1 MAKKFIKTIVS
12 LLVFVLVM
20 SALSPLSQA
29 IEEGKEGESIDFNST
44 LNTLNEIF
52 PKSIID
58 ETPSIST
65 INKTDIQSL
74 DNEEFEKEFD
84 FLIEDPV
91 FQQLEQVLAE
101 QEVKDAEI
109 KPMWVPIVATAL
121 RVLISKVGRSG
132 MKKGWA
138 IARPYVEKALK
149 APSKYKIDGPGG
161 GGRIIQV
168 RLKSTGK
175 PIFRLDYYPVKTGG
189 PYKLHYHV
197 PPNMK
202 KHHIIF

>member
-20 SALSPLSQA
+20 GVLSPLSQA
-29 IEEGKEGESIDFNST
+29 IEEGKEDESIDFHST

-52 PKSIID
+52 PKNID
-58 ETPSIST
+58 GISSIST
-65 INKTDIQSL
+65 INKKDIQSL
-74 DNEEFEKEFD
+74 DNEKFEKEFD

-101 QEVKDAEI
+101 QEIKDAEI

>member
-20 SALSPLSQA
+20 GVLSPLSQA
-29 IEEGKEGESIDFNST
+29 IEEGKENESIDFNST

-52 PKSIID
+52 PKNID
-58 ETPSIST
+58 GISSIST
-65 INKTDIQSL
+65 INKKDIQSL
-74 DNEEFEKEFD
+74 DNEKFEKEFD

>member
-1 MAKKFIKTIVS
+1 MAKKSIKTIVS
-12 LLVFVLVM
+12 LLIFVLFMNV
-20 SALSPLSQA
+20 LSPLSQA
-29 IEEGKEGESIDFNST
+29 VEGGKEDRGVNLNST
-44 LNTLNEIF
+44 FNTLNEIVSKNF
-52 PKSIID
+52 G
-58 ETPSIST
+58 TISSL
-65 INKTDIQSL
+65 NKKDIQSL
-74 DNEEFEKEFD
+74 NNEEFEKEFD

-91 FQQLEQVLAE
+91 FQQLEQTLAK
-101 QEVKDAEI
+101 QEVKEAEI
-109 KPMWVPIVATAL
+109 KPMWIPIVAAAL

-138 IARPYVEKALK
+138 IARPYVQKALK

-168 RLKSTGK
+168 RLKSSGK

>member
-12 LLVFVLVM
+12 LLIFVLFMNV
-20 SALSPLSQA
+20 LSPLSQA
-29 IEEGKEGESIDFNST
+29 VEGGKEDRGVNLNST
-44 LNTLNEIF
+44 FNTLNDIF
-52 PKSIID
+52 PKNID
-58 ETPSIST
+58 GISSIST
-65 INKTDIQSL
+65 INKKDIQSL

-91 FQQLEQVLAE
+91 FQQLERTLAK
-101 QEVKDAEI
+101 QEVKEAEI
-109 KPMWVPIVATAL
+109 KPMWIPIVAAAL

-138 IARPYVEKALK
+138 IARPYVQKALK

-168 RLKSTGK
+168 RLKSSGK

-189 PYKLHYHV
+189 SYKLHYHV

>member
-20 SALSPLSQA
+20 GVLSPLSQA
-29 IEEGKEGESIDFNST
+29 IEEGKEDESIDFHST

-52 PKSIID
+52 PKNID
-58 ETPSIST
+58 GISSIST
-65 INKTDIQSL
+65 INKKDIQSL
-74 DNEEFEKEFD
+74 DNEKFEKEFD

>member
-1 MAKKFIKTIVS
+1 MNDAAQKNFDG
-12 LLVFVLVM
+12 
-20 SALSPLSQA
+20 LS
-29 IEEGKEGESIDFNST
+29 
-44 LNTLNEIF
+44 
-52 PKSIID
+52 
-58 ETPSIST
+58 SIST
-65 INKTDIQSL
+65 LSENDNQSL
-74 DNEEFEKEFD
+74 SNEEFD

-121 RVLISKVGRSG
+121 RVLISKVSRSG

-138 IARPYVEKALK
+138 IARSYVEKALK

-189 PYKLHYHV
+189 PYKLHDHV
-197 PPNMK
+197 PPHMK

>member
-20 SALSPLSQA
+20 GVLSPLSQA
-29 IEEGKEGESIDFNST
+29 IEEGKEDESIDFNST

-52 PKSIID
+52 PKNID
-58 ETPSIST
+58 GISSIST
-65 INKTDIQSL
+65 INKKDIQSL
-74 DNEEFEKEFD
+74 DNEKFEKEFD

-101 QEVKDAEI
+101 QEIKDAEI

>member
-20 SALSPLSQA
+20 GVLSPLSQA
-29 IEEGKEGESIDFNST
+29 IEEGKEDESIDFNST
-44 LNTLNEIF
+44 LDTLNEIF
-52 PKSIID
+52 PKNID
-58 ETPSIST
+58 GISSIST
-65 INKTDIQSL
+65 INKKGIRSL
-74 DNEEFEKEFD
+74 DNEKFEKEFD

-101 QEVKDAEI
+101 QEVKAAEI

>member
-12 LLVFVLVM
+12 LLIFVLFMNV
-20 SALSPLSQA
+20 LSPLSQA
-29 IEEGKEGESIDFNST
+29 VEGGKEDRGVNLNST
-44 LNTLNEIF
+44 FNTLNDIV
-52 PKSIID
+52 PKNFDIS
-58 ETPSIST
+58 SISSL
-65 INKTDIQSL
+65 NKKDIQSL
-74 DNEEFEKEFD
+74 NNEDFEKEFD

-91 FQQLEQVLAE
+91 FQQLEQTLAE

-109 KPMWVPIVATAL
+109 KPMWIPVVAAAL

-138 IARPYVEKALK
+138 IARPHVQKALK

-168 RLKSTGK
+168 RLKSSGK
-175 PIFRLDYYPVKTGG
+175 PIFRLDYFPVKSGG

>member
-12 LLVFVLVM
+12 LLIFALFMNV
-20 SALSPLSQA
+20 LSPLSQA
-29 IEEGKEGESIDFNST
+29 IEGGKEEQDVNSTSTFNTLNDIGQKNFDGISLIST
-44 LNTLNEIF
+44 LN
-52 PKSIID
+52 
-58 ETPSIST
+58 
-65 INKTDIQSL
+65 KTEIQSL
-74 DNEEFEKEFD
+74 NNEEFEKEFD
-84 FLIEDPV
+84 FLVEDPV
-91 FQQLEQVLAE
+91 FQQLEQTLAK
-101 QEVKDAEI
+101 QEVKEAEI
-109 KPMWVPIVATAL
+109 KPMWIPIVAAAL

-138 IARPYVEKALK
+138 IARPYVQKALK
-149 APSKYKIDGPGG
+149 APGKYKIDGPGG

-189 PYKLHYHV
+189 SYKLHYHV

>member
-12 LLVFVLVM
+12 LLIFALFMNV
-20 SALSPLSQA
+20 LSPLSQA
-29 IEEGKEGESIDFNST
+29 IEGGKEEQDANSTSTFNTLNDIGQKNFDGISLIST
-44 LNTLNEIF
+44 LN
-52 PKSIID
+52 
-58 ETPSIST
+58 
-65 INKTDIQSL
+65 KTEIQSL
-74 DNEEFEKEFD
+74 NNEEFEKEFD
-84 FLIEDPV
+84 FLIADPV
-91 FQQLEQVLAE
+91 FQELEQELAK
-101 QEVKDAEI
+101 QEVKEAEI
-109 KPMWVPIVATAL
+109 KPMWIPIVAAAL

-138 IARPYVEKALK
+138 IARPYVQKALK

>member
-12 LLVFVLVM
+12 LLIFVLFMNV
-20 SALSPLSQA
+20 LSPLSQA
-29 IEEGKEGESIDFNST
+29 VEGGKEDRGVNLNST
-44 LNTLNEIF
+44 FNTLNDIF
-52 PKSIID
+52 PKNID
-58 ETPSIST
+58 GISSIST
-65 INKTDIQSL
+65 INKKDIQSL

-91 FQQLEQVLAE
+91 FQQLERTLAK
-101 QEVKDAEI
+101 QEVKEAEI
-109 KPMWVPIVATAL
+109 KPMWIPIVAAAL

-138 IARPYVEKALK
+138 IARPYVQKALK

-168 RLKSTGK
+168 RLKSSGK

-189 PYKLHYHV
+189 SYKLHYHV

-202 KHHIIF
+202 K

>member
-12 LLVFVLVM
+12 LLIFVLFMNV
-20 SALSPLSQA
+20 LSPLSQA
-29 IEEGKEGESIDFNST
+29 VEGGKEDRGVNST
-44 LNTLNEIF
+44 FNTLNDIF
-52 PKSIID
+52 PKNID
-58 ETPSIST
+58 GISSIST
-65 INKTDIQSL
+65 INKKDIQSL

-91 FQQLEQVLAE
+91 FQQLEQALAE

-109 KPMWVPIVATAL
+109 KPMWIPVVAAAL

-138 IARPYVEKALK
+138 IARPHVQKALK

-168 RLKSTGK
+168 RLKSSGK
-175 PIFRLDYYPVKTGG
+175 PIFRLDYYPVKSGG
-189 PYKLHYHV
+189 SYKLHYHV

>member
-20 SALSPLSQA
+20 NVLSPLSQA

-109 KPMWVPIVATAL
+109 KPMWCQL
-121 RVLISKVGRSG
+121 L
-132 MKKGWA
+132 
-138 IARPYVEKALK
+138 L
-149 APSKYKIDGPGG
+149 
-161 GGRIIQV
+161 Q
-168 RLKSTGK
+168 L
-175 PIFRLDYYPVKTGG
+175 
-189 PYKLHYHV
+189 
-197 PPNMK
+197 
-202 KHHIIF
+202 

>member
-20 SALSPLSQA
+20 GVLSPLSQA
-29 IEEGKEGESIDFNST
+29 IEEGKEDESIDFNST

-52 PKSIID
+52 QKNID
-58 ETPSIST
+58 GISSIST
-65 INKTDIQSL
+65 INKKDIQSL

-101 QEVKDAEI
+101 QEIKDAEI

>member
-20 SALSPLSQA
+20 NVLSPLSQA
-29 IEEGKEGESIDFNST
+29 IEEGKEDESIDFNST
-44 LNTLNEIF
+44 LNTYDIF
-52 PKSIID
+52 PKNID
-58 ETPSIST
+58 GTSSISSL
-65 INKTDIQSL
+65 NKKDIQSFN
-74 DNEEFEKEFD
+74 NEEFEKEFD
-84 FLIEDPV
+84 FLIEDPI
-91 FQQLEQVLAE
+91 FQLLEQVLAK

-109 KPMWVPIVATAL
+109 KQMWIPVVAAAL
-121 RVLISKVGRSG
+121 RVLMSKVGRSG

-138 IARPYVEKALK
+138 IARPHVQKALK

>member
-20 SALSPLSQA
+20 GVLSPLSQA
-29 IEEGKEGESIDFNST
+29 IEEGKEDESIDFNST

-52 PKSIID
+52 PKNID
-58 ETPSIST
+58 GISSIST
-65 INKTDIQSL
+65 INKKDIQSL
-74 DNEEFEKEFD
+74 DNEKFEKEFD